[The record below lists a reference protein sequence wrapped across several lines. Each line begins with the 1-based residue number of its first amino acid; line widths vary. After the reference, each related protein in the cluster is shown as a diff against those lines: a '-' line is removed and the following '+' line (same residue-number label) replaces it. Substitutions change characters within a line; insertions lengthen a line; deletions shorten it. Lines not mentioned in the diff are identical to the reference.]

1 MTDRGRFMIMVWV
14 DALCVMI
21 AIGALVGDLRF
32 HLAWALP
39 TFAGAV
45 LIGFGAQIWFIVG
58 LAKAGRLGKG
68 V

>member
-1 MTDRGRFMIMVWV
+1 MTDRQRFMIMAGV

-32 HLAWALP
+32 HLVWALP
-39 TFAGAV
+39 TFAGAI
-45 LIGFGAQIWFIVG
+45 LIGFAVQIWFIVG
-58 LAKAGRLGKG
+58 LARAGRLGKG

>member
-1 MTDRGRFMIMVWV
+1 MVMVGV

-21 AIGALVGDLRF
+21 AVAALVGDLRF

-39 TFAGAV
+39 TFAAAV

>member
-1 MTDRGRFMIMVWV
+1 MSAKQRFMIMVGI

-21 AIGALVGDLRF
+21 AVGAIIGDLRF

-39 TFAGAV
+39 AFAAAI
-45 LIGFGAQIWFIVG
+45 LIGFAAQIWFIVS